1 MLCSAQHFDEC
12 KDLCEWL
19 DGYEIKY
26 AQELLVRSPIVEKVL
41 PCI

>member
-1 MLCSAQHFDEC
+1 MLCFNAQHFDEC

-26 AQELLVRSPIVEKVL
+26 VPKSYW
-41 PCI
+41 